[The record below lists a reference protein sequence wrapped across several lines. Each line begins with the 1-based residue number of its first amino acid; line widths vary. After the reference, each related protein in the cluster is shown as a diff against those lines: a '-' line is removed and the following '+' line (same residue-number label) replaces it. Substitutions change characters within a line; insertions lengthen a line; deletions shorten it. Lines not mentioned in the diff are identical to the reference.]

1 MKTSKM
7 TDAEKVAAFN
17 AKQKKDR
24 SYWVLYALRMEKFTK
39 AVAAKTL
46 VDVTEAEVAAEYTK
60 RFGK

>member
-1 MKTSKM
+1 MSTKKM
-7 TDAEKVAAFN
+7 TDADKVAAFN

-24 SYWVLYALRMEKFTK
+24 LYWIQYSLRMERFTK

-46 VDVTEAEVAAEYTK
+46 VDVTEAEVMAEYTK